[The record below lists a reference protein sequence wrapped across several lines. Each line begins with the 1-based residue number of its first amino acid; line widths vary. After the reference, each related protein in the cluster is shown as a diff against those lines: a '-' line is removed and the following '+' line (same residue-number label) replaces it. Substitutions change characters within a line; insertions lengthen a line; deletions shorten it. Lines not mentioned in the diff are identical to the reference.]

1 MYYQDNKYKDQ
12 LKEVGLKHV
21 LSIIFSHLKMKF
33 LFMNTDLI
41 SIYTISAKTD
51 LYMNPCSTK
60 HIDEIPKYNNFS
72 ILLRSIFFLET
83 KKTDYFIAKKTKT
96 KTIEQKSIFLFNKKK
111 QFINFNAM

>member
-1 MYYQDNKYKDQ
+1 
-12 LKEVGLKHV
+12 
-21 LSIIFSHLKMKF
+21 
-33 LFMNTDLI
+33 MNTDLI

-83 KKTDYFIAKKTKT
+83 KKNWLFYCKKDKNKNNWAKKH
-96 KTIEQKSIFLFNKKK
+96 ILV
-111 QFINFNAM
+111 

>member
-1 MYYQDNKYKDQ
+1 
-12 LKEVGLKHV
+12 
-21 LSIIFSHLKMKF
+21 
-33 LFMNTDLI
+33 MNTDLI

-83 KKTDYFIAKKTKT
+83 KK
-96 KTIEQKSIFLFNKKK
+96 N
-111 QFINFNAM
+111 